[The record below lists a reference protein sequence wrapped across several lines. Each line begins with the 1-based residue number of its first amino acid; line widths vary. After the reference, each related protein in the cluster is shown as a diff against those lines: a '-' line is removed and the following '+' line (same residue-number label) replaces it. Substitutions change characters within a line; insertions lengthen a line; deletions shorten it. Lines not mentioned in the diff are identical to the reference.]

1 MKIGQKLKMV
11 RLSLGMNRKEFV
23 KGVIDNSYLA
33 SVENGESDIRVTS
46 LINILQKNNISVENF
61 FEDFDSKYPLTS
73 FYQEK
78 VSTAFYNHDINDLQK
93 IIENPECYS
102 LVVKNIAK
110 LLIADLEGKID
121 DLPIDMKASIKHS
134 LFQTKKKTKDY
145 LWILAN
151 SMQIY
156 KFKDLEGLVNA
167 VFNGFHEAVDEY
179 DDQTI
184 KLLADVALNYL
195 KICSKNDHA
204 DQEKKKVIDYL
215 NYLPNRSCIVA
226 EKLEGKRLIAIQ
238 ESDYQ
243 KAKKIFN
250 LIKMENK

>member
-1 MKIGQKLKMV
+1 M
-11 RLSLGMNRKEFV
+11 
-23 KGVIDNSYLA
+23 
-33 SVENGESDIRVTS
+33 
-46 LINILQKNNISVENF
+46 
-61 FEDFDSKYPLTS
+61 
-73 FYQEK
+73 
-78 VSTAFYNHDINDLQK
+78 
-93 IIENPECYS
+93 
-102 LVVKNIAK
+102 VKNIAK

-204 DQEKKKVIDYL
+204 DQEKKKAIDYL

-250 LIKMENK
+250 LIRMENK

>member
-1 MKIGQKLKMV
+1 M
-11 RLSLGMNRKEFV
+11 
-23 KGVIDNSYLA
+23 
-33 SVENGESDIRVTS
+33 
-46 LINILQKNNISVENF
+46 
-61 FEDFDSKYPLTS
+61 
-73 FYQEK
+73 
-78 VSTAFYNHDINDLQK
+78 
-93 IIENPECYS
+93 
-102 LVVKNIAK
+102 VKNIAK

-195 KICSKNDHA
+195 KICSK
-204 DQEKKKVIDYL
+204 K
-215 NYLPNRSCIVA
+215 
-226 EKLEGKRLIAIQ
+226 
-238 ESDYQ
+238 
-243 KAKKIFN
+243 
-250 LIKMENK
+250 